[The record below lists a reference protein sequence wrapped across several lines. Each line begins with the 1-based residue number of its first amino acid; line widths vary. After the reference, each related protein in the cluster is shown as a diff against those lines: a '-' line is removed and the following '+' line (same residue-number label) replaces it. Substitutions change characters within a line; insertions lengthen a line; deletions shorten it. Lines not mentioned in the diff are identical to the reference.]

1 MINLRIIKRFIRN
14 FKRLKQDKSEA
25 ATRHYNRGIRYMIFI
40 ILVLLITLMFPQGQ
54 TPQFADMV
62 DGSIST
68 RRIVAP
74 FSFEILKTEDEYN
87 NDIKKAVEKVYPVFL
102 KKNNFKEI
110 KSRIDDFFNEIYRA
124 RYEYQRSHTRGLA
137 LIDSLTVKYPIGSK
151 SDKLWSMFI
160 KVDKGFKKRDIQKL
174 QELMINIIR
183 DILAV
188 GVLSVDKQS
197 IDNSNHSILI
207 ASGGTEKVYPLQDY
221 YDMSEALPKAAER
234 FTALYTDNIEMAR
247 AGYKLA
253 SYFIRPNLIY
263 LKRLHEERMQEARAT
278 VPRSSGFVYQNEKIV
293 DRNERITADIRKKL
307 VSLATVTA
315 EKRKQEGGL
324 KSITPFIGRM
334 FFVFSLL
341 MIFGLFLKSDKP
353 DIFKDTKLMILVA
366 LIILLVATMTFVIHS
381 LNVSEYLV
389 PTALGPMLLTTLFGL
404 NVGFMSS
411 AVLSLLVGG
420 VWGNEFNFTVIS
432 FIVGIVGVITIK
444 RVRDRRQLVLVIV
457 YLIGAYSFSIIFMGF
472 LRAIHY
478 KMIFHQLPFS
488 AFTGLITPV
497 VAYGLLPLIE
507 LVFGVTTDFSI
518 LELSDLNHPL
528 LKRLSLA
535 APGTYYH
542 SINVGNLAE
551 AAAQAIK
558 ANSLLARVGSYY
570 HDVGKI
576 EKSEYFIEN
585 QKGVKNPHEKLAP
598 RMSALILANHVKR
611 GLELAEEYKLPRRI
625 KDIIAQ
631 HQGTSLMTYFYNKAK
646 EEKQDGLSEE
656 DYRYSGP
663 RPQTK
668 EAAIVMLADSVEAA
682 SRSLK
687 DPSHSR
693 LKGLVGKIVDQKF
706 REGELNESP
715 LTLRDLERIKDG
727 FLKILAGIYHTRV
740 EYPAAPD
747 TTKGKEK
754 DISLGEG

>member
-1 MINLRIIKRFIRN
+1 MINLKTVKRFMKVLKK
-14 FKRLKQDKSEA
+14 FKKEKREA
-25 ATRHYNRGIRYMIFI
+25 ATRHYNKSIRYIIFI
-40 ILVLLITLMFPQGQ
+40 ILVVLITLMFPKGQ

-62 DGSIST
+62 EGSISA

-87 NDIKKAVEKVYPVFL
+87 HDIKKAVEKVYPVFL
-102 KKNNFKEI
+102 KKNNFGEI
-110 KSRIDDFFNEIYRA
+110 KNRINDFFSEIYSA
-124 RYEYQRSHTRGLA
+124 RFKYQRSRMDVSV
-137 LIDSLTVKYPIGSK
+137 LIDSISEKYPVSAK

-160 KVDKGFKKRDIQKL
+160 KVDRGFKKRDIQKL
-174 QELMINIIR
+174 QKMVINIVR
-183 DILAV
+183 DVLAV
-188 GVLSVDKQS
+188 GVLSVDKNS
-197 IDNSNHSILI
+197 IDNNDHNIMI
-207 ASGGTEKVYPLQDY
+207 ASGGREKVFPLQDY
-221 YDMSEALPKAAER
+221 YDISEALPKAAER
-234 FTALYTDNIEMAR
+234 FTTIYANDIEMAR

-253 SYFIRPNLIY
+253 SYFIRPDLIY
-263 LKRLHEERMQEARAT
+263 LKKLHEERMQEARAT

-293 DRNERITADIRKKL
+293 DRNERITVDIRKKL

-324 KSITPFIGRM
+324 KSVTPFIGRM
-334 FFVFSLL
+334 FFVFSII

-353 DIFKDTKLMILVA
+353 EIFKNTKLMVLVA

-381 LNVSEYLV
+381 LNASEYLV

-404 NVGFMSS
+404 NVGFISS

-420 VWGNEFNFTVIS
+420 LWGNEFNFTVIS

-457 YLIGAYSFSIIFMGF
+457 YLIAAYGFSIISMSF

-478 KMIFHQLPFS
+478 KIIFHQLPFS

-585 QKGVKNPHEKLAP
+585 QKGVKNPHEKLAT

-611 GLELAEEYKLPRRI
+611 GLELAEEYKLPQRI

-646 EEKQDGLSEE
+646 EENQAGLSEE

-706 REGELNESP
+706 SDGELNESP
-715 LTLRDLERIKDG
+715 LTLRDLERIKEG
-727 FLKILAGIYHTRV
+727 FLKILAGIYHTRL
-740 EYPAAPD
+740 EYPSAPD
-747 TTKGKEK
+747 LSKGKAK
-754 DISLGEG
+754 DLSISEN